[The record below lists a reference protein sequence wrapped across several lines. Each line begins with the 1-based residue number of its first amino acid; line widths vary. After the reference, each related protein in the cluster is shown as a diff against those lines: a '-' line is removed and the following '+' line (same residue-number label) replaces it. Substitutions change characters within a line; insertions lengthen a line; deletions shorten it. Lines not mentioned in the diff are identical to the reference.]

1 MIKGILSRTVESALA
16 DCVSALSIILDEE
29 VLLKSKS
36 ILRLQAQDVKL
47 YKNGKC
53 TKNIK

>member
-1 MIKGILSRTVESALA
+1 MIRGILSQTVESALA

-29 VLLKSKS
+29 VLLKSKL
-36 ILRLQAQDVKL
+36 ILRLKAQGIKL
-47 YKNGKC
+47 YKNGKS